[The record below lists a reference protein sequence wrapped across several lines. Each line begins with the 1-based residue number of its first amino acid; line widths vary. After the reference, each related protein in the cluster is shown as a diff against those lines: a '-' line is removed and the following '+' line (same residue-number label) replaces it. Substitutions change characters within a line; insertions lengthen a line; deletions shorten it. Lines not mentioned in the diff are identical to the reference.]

1 MKAPDEKAR
10 IQEYIREHKLRKRWH
25 KLTAVLAAAAVVVTA
40 AVMIL
45 PAITMEN
52 EPEMLQC
59 QLDLHTHTDSCY
71 DAEGNLICG
80 YADFVVH
87 THDES
92 CYAEDGTLICPLEEI
107 KPHTHD
113 ASCYEEVPELVCEL
127 EETEGHEHDES
138 CYALSQESICGLE
151 ESVPHTHEG
160 HIHTEECYTETQVLI
175 CGEEEASPHTHGPE
189 CYDENNNLIC
199 ILSEEGH
206 AHTDA
211 CYQAVKEL
219 TCTQDT
225 GCYDDEGNLVCTLAE
240 GEGHAHTEECYQSGG
255 EPTCGQEEA
264 PAHTHSEECYELHQ
278 ELVCDKEEIILH
290 THTADCCDENGNLIC
305 GMLEVKEHVHD
316 ESCFP
321 KKEQEEN
328 REEAADDLTEETASE
343 EPPST
348 TFMLQ
353 APNAVRSGVDFTH
366 MITKISIQI
375 QQNGYWVDLIEGTVE
390 DGSPLRVRIEFT
402 IEGGTLSGD
411 NRTITY
417 QLPSGV
423 RLDKVETG
431 EVDYNTGGPAGSYT
445 IGTDGLIEITFH
457 KDFPVDQDFSGY
469 LQFDGTATLVGDG
482 NQTVIDFGGTGG
494 TITVIP
500 EVKELDLTIAK
511 TADYNKETK
520 QVAYTI
526 TVSSENGTNDN
537 LIDVG
542 DWFQHDVSYG
552 SITYDETSLSIKK
565 NGETEVD
572 LSSIQIS
579 LHQQGQDAET
589 PSWFKLTDLPALGA
603 GEFYTISYTATPDLE
618 QSGDPNGYLEFTNI
632 AAAYSGGKT
641 VSTNAKVIISQAM
654 LEKRIANYNPYNRT
668 VTWTI
673 RVRNPDGD
681 DLGGKQL
688 IDLMGFA
695 PAGGSDFTWKEPP
708 TNVTLTVYEYDAADV
723 NFNGSPQKTYTV
735 QGGFE
740 TYLYQFP
747 EGSTGGYILT
757 YTTTLPEELAGQ
769 TGYFN
774 NWVKFEDYEANVGE
788 WVEIP
793 GVTNYA
799 VVKQCWGNE
808 KDVAMPN
815 GKNVPA
821 LTWGT
826 VVSYPQGATADDV
839 LFVDLIEDAKDQKGN
854 VISNSHYTTGNT
866 LGLIVVPLEGTEWGT
881 SLIWGEDYDIYVI
894 FKDNQP
900 DSVTADTFRDLDYSE
915 LNRLNWQLAT
925 PDLDRDKPISM
936 IAVRLTDEGMK
947 ELNGNPFVVRYYTAL
962 DIDEPTEGT
971 ILTATNRARIPVP
984 DAWDEASYEERF
996 LKKIDKQV
1004 SSTGPNVQTG
1014 DVSSYGDKPA
1024 GTISP
1029 DGLIYYRILLSDFL
1043 ADGTGGATVTDT
1055 LPAGAVLQEGSVY
1068 LAGHDQAAQT
1078 INWNNLRQ
1086 SPDYYI
1092 THQTAPG
1099 ENGTTTI
1106 TFTLSHLHDL
1116 SGFEVLGIYYAV
1128 SVADDP
1134 VWDTGTSKEY
1144 TNTATW
1150 GKDTDSTTTTVSQ
1163 TLPTLKKTGE
1173 QLYLEDGTPSN
1184 KVRYY
1189 VVINPNGE
1197 RLLEGTGQTTLT
1209 LSDTLTVPEGSV
1221 AQLLMETAKVCH
1233 YDPSKEHGI
1242 GAPLDEED
1250 YKIHYDA
1257 DTHLLT
1263 VEVPDATPC
1272 VVVYDYQIDK
1282 GASSAITLQVNN
1294 KAELKGVAAT
1304 SGGFEIALKEQSSS
1318 AGVNTANFTLY
1329 KVNSENNAELLNG
1342 ALFSLER
1349 FVPIDG
1355 TYQWEKTSITAVGP
1369 DGYFITGGDGPD
1381 GKIIL
1386 SFLGGENP
1394 TRYET
1399 IYRIKEVK
1407 APNDF
1412 EIIDDKYYYFV
1423 WMEEGVSED
1432 QTIANMDAMF
1442 RAAAA
1447 QDIHRQDVRF
1457 IPYNAN
1463 HSLYVENSP
1472 TTTSIT
1478 VEKTW
1483 ESASGEA
1490 LTADLPEQIKVT
1502 LYYQTAGGEK
1512 EKYTAEGQ
1520 ENPVTIKPDIDGKWT
1535 YTWTGLPKKHADGS
1549 EYTYTVEETALSGFT
1564 ASYNHN
1570 DGIKD
1575 GTIEITNTKTT
1586 SYVLPETGGM
1596 GPVVPAVTGLLLV
1609 GVSGMGIQYL
1619 RRRRRRGGKAT

>member
-1 MKAPDEKAR
+1 
-10 IQEYIREHKLRKRWH
+10 
-25 KLTAVLAAAAVVVTA
+25 
-40 AVMIL
+40 
-45 PAITMEN
+45 
-52 EPEMLQC
+52 
-59 QLDLHTHTDSCY
+59 
-71 DAEGNLICG
+71 
-80 YADFVVH
+80 
-87 THDES
+87 
-92 CYAEDGTLICPLEEI
+92 
-107 KPHTHD
+107 
-113 ASCYEEVPELVCEL
+113 
-127 EETEGHEHDES
+127 
-138 CYALSQESICGLE
+138 
-151 ESVPHTHEG
+151 
-160 HIHTEECYTETQVLI
+160 
-175 CGEEEASPHTHGPE
+175 
-189 CYDENNNLIC
+189 
-199 ILSEEGH
+199 
-206 AHTDA
+206 
-211 CYQAVKEL
+211 
-219 TCTQDT
+219 
-225 GCYDDEGNLVCTLAE
+225 
-240 GEGHAHTEECYQSGG
+240 
-255 EPTCGQEEA
+255 
-264 PAHTHSEECYELHQ
+264 
-278 ELVCDKEEIILH
+278 
-290 THTADCCDENGNLIC
+290 
-305 GMLEVKEHVHD
+305 
-316 ESCFP
+316 
-321 KKEQEEN
+321 
-328 REEAADDLTEETASE
+328 
-343 EPPST
+343 
-348 TFMLQ
+348 
-353 APNAVRSGVDFTH
+353 
-366 MITKISIQI
+366 
-375 QQNGYWVDLIEGTVE
+375 
-390 DGSPLRVRIEFT
+390 
-402 IEGGTLSGD
+402 
-411 NRTITY
+411 
-417 QLPSGV
+417 
-423 RLDKVETG
+423 
-431 EVDYNTGGPAGSYT
+431 
-445 IGTDGLIEITFH
+445 
-457 KDFPVDQDFSGY
+457 
-469 LQFDGTATLVGDG
+469 
-482 NQTVIDFGGTGG
+482 
-494 TITVIP
+494 
-500 EVKELDLTIAK
+500 
-511 TADYNKETK
+511 
-520 QVAYTI
+520 
-526 TVSSENGTNDN
+526 
-537 LIDVG
+537 
-542 DWFQHDVSYG
+542 
-552 SITYDETSLSIKK
+552 
-565 NGETEVD
+565 
-572 LSSIQIS
+572 
-579 LHQQGQDAET
+579 
-589 PSWFKLTDLPALGA
+589 
-603 GEFYTISYTATPDLE
+603 
-618 QSGDPNGYLEFTNI
+618 
-632 AAAYSGGKT
+632 
-641 VSTNAKVIISQAM
+641 M
-654 LEKRIANYNPYNRT
+654 LEKGITDYNPYNRT

-673 RVRNPDGD
+673 RVRNPDGV

-688 IDLMGFA
+688 SDLMGFA

-708 TNVTLTVYEYDAADV
+708 TNVTLTVQEYAATDV
-723 NFNGSPQKTYTV
+723 NFNTPVGDPKVYDIEKFPITFPFGSK
-735 QGGFE
+735 
-740 TYLYQFP
+740 
-747 EGSTGGYILT
+747 GGYTLT
-757 YTTTLPEELAGQ
+757 YTTTLPVDLANQ

-774 NWVKFEDYEANVGE
+774 NWVKFEDYEANAGE
-788 WVEIP
+788 WVQIP
-793 GVTNYA
+793 GVTDYA
-799 VVKQCWGNE
+799 VVKQYWDKE
-808 KDVAMPN
+808 EDVVMSN
-815 GKNVPA
+815 KKSVTA
-821 LTWGT
+821 LNWGT
-826 VVSYPQGATADDV
+826 VVTYPQGADAEDV
-839 LFVDLIEDAKDQKGN
+839 LFVDLIEDAKDQNGN
-854 VISNSHYTTGNT
+854 VIPNSHYTTPEILSIG
-866 LGLIVVPLEGTEWGT
+866 GLVVADSEWKIFLEPGTDF
-881 SLIWGEDYDIYVI
+881 SLSVV
-894 FKDNQP
+894 FKDQQP
-900 DSVTADTFRDLDYSE
+900 ADITPENFASVSYETLK
-915 LNRLNWQLAT
+915 RLPWSTDPSN
-925 PDLDRDKPISM
+925 PIRPISM
-936 IAVRLTDEGMK
+936 IAVQLKDSGFEKLKGQ
-947 ELNGNPFVVRYYTAL
+947 PFVVQYYTVM
-962 DIDEPTEGT
+962 DTGEPTTEGT
-971 ILTATNRARIPVP
+971 ILTATNQARIPT
-984 DAWDEASYEERF
+984 AWDEASYEERF
-996 LKKIDKQV
+996 LEKIDKQV
-1004 SSTGPNVQTG
+1004 SSTGPNEETG
-1014 DVSSYGDKPA
+1014 DVSSYGDRPA

-1134 VWDTGTSKEY
+1134 VWDTGTSKDY

-1150 GKDTDSTTTTVSQ
+1150 GNDTDSTTTTVSQ

-1184 KVRYY
+1184 QVRYY

-1209 LSDTLTVPEGSV
+1209 LSDTLTVPEDSV
-1221 AQLLMETAKVCH
+1221 AQLLLETAKVCH
-1233 YDPSKEHGI
+1233 YDARKEHGI
-1242 GAPLDEED
+1242 GEPLNTN
-1250 YKIHYDA
+1250 YYSIQYDGT
-1257 DTHLLT
+1257 THLLT

-1272 VVVYDYQIDK
+1272 VVVYDYQIDR
-1282 GASSAITLQVNN
+1282 GGSEAVTIQVDN
-1294 KAELKGVAAT
+1294 KAELNGVTAT
-1304 SGGFEIALKEQSSS
+1304 SGNFEITLKEQSSS

-1432 QTIANMDAMF
+1432 QTIANMREMF
-1442 RAAAA
+1442 LAAEKEG
-1447 QDIHRQDVRF
+1447 IHLPDVDF

-1463 HSLYVENSP
+1463 HSLYVANSP

-1483 ESASGEA
+1483 KSASGEA
-1490 LTADLPEQIKVT
+1490 LIADLPEQIKVT

>member
-25 KLTAVLAAAAVVVTA
+25 KLTAVLAAVAVVVTA

-138 CYALSQESICGLE
+138 CYTLSQEPICGLE

-225 GCYDDEGNLVCTLAE
+225 GCYDDAGNLVCTLSE
-240 GEGHAHTEECYQSGG
+240 ESHAHTEECYQSGG

-264 PAHTHSEECYELHQ
+264 PAHIHSEECYELHQ

-328 REEAADDLTEETASE
+328 REEAADDLAEETASE

-353 APNAVRSGVDFTH
+353 APTAVRSGVDFTH

-375 QQNGYWVDLIEGTVE
+375 QQNGYWVDLIEGKVE

-402 IEGGTLSGD
+402 IPGGKLSDD

-417 QLPSGV
+417 QLPDGV
-423 RLDKVETG
+423 RLDKEETG
-431 EVDYNTGGPAGSYT
+431 EVDYNTGSPAGFYT
-445 IGTDGLIEITFH
+445 IGTDGLITITF
-457 KDFPVDQDFSGY
+457 DEEFPVGQDFSGY
-469 LQFDGTATLVGDG
+469 LQFDGTATLVPGDD
-482 NQTVIDFGGTGG
+482 QTEINFGGTGG

-511 TADYNKETK
+511 TANYDKETEK
-520 QVAYTI
+520 VSYTI
-526 TVSSENGTNDN
+526 TISSKNGTNDN
-537 LIDVG
+537 LINVG

-552 SITYDETSLSIKK
+552 FIKYDKDSLSIKK

-579 LHQQGQDAET
+579 LHQQDNEK
-589 PSWFKLTDLPALGA
+589 SWFKLTNLPALEA
-603 GEFYTISYTATPDLE
+603 GESYTISYTATPDLK

-641 VSTNAKVIISQAM
+641 VSANAKVIISQAM
-654 LEKRIANYNPYNRT
+654 LEKRIADYNPYNRT

-673 RVRNPDGD
+673 RVRNPNGL
-681 DLGGKQL
+681 DLNGKQL
-688 IDLMGFA
+688 EDWMT
-695 PAGGSDFTWKEPP
+695 FTPSGATVPSFNQPP
-708 TNVTLTVYEYDAADV
+708 TNVTLTVQEYAATDV
-723 NFNGSPQKTYTV
+723 NFNTPVGDPVVYDDVT
-735 QGGFE
+735 
-740 TYLYQFP
+740 FP
-747 EGSTGGYILT
+747 ITFPAGSTGGYILT

-774 NWVKFEDYEANVGE
+774 NGVKFEGYEANVGE

-799 VVKQCWGNE
+799 VVKQYWDKE
-808 KDVAMPN
+808 EDVVMSN
-815 GKNVPA
+815 KKSVTA
-821 LTWGT
+821 LKWGT
-826 VVSYPQGATADDV
+826 VVTYPQGATAKDV
-839 LFVDLIEDAKDQKGN
+839 LFVDLIEDAKDQNGN
-854 VISNSHYTTGNT
+854 VIPNSHYTTPEILSIG
-866 LGLIVVPLEGTEWGT
+866 GLVVADSEGKIFLEPGTDF
-881 SLIWGEDYDIYVI
+881 SLEVV
-894 FKDNQP
+894 FKDEQP
-900 DSVTADTFRDLDYSE
+900 PNITPENFASVPYETLKNLPWSTDPSDLT
-915 LNRLNWQLAT
+915 R
-925 PDLDRDKPISM
+925 PISM
-936 IAVRLTDEGMK
+936 IAVQLTASGLE
-947 ELNGNPFVVRYYTAL
+947 ELDGQPFVVQYYTVM
-962 DIDEPTEGT
+962 DTDEPTTEGT
-971 ILTATNRARIPVP
+971 ILTATNQARIPT
-984 DAWDEASYEERF
+984 AWDEASYEERF

-1004 SSTGPNVQTG
+1004 SSTGPNEETG
-1014 DVSSYGDKPA
+1014 DVSSYGDQPA
-1024 GTISP
+1024 GTFSP
-1029 DGLIYYRILLSDFL
+1029 DGLIYYRILLSDFM
-1043 ADGTGGATVTDT
+1043 ADGTGGATVIDT
-1055 LPAGAVLQEGSVY
+1055 LPAGAALQEGSVY

-1078 INWNNLRQ
+1078 INWNYLQQ
-1086 SPDYYI
+1086 SPGYCI
-1092 THQTAPG
+1092 THKTAPG

-1106 TFTLSHLHDL
+1106 TFTLSRLKDL
-1116 SGFEVLGIYYAV
+1116 PVDVLGIYYAV

-1134 VWDTGTSKEY
+1134 VWDTGTSKDY

-1150 GKDTDSTTTTVSQ
+1150 DNDTDSTTTTVSQ

-1173 QLYLEDGTPSN
+1173 QLYLDGTPSN
-1184 KVRYY
+1184 QVRYY
-1189 VVINPNGE
+1189 VVINPNGKK
-1197 RLLEGTGQTTLT
+1197 LLEGTDQTTLT
-1209 LSDTLTVPEGSV
+1209 LSDTLTVPDGSV

-1233 YDPSKEHGI
+1233 YDTSMEHGI
-1242 GAPLDEED
+1242 GKPLKTND
-1250 YKIHYDA
+1250 YSIQYDGT
-1257 DTHLLT
+1257 THLLT
-1263 VEVPDATPC
+1263 VEVPDETPC
-1272 VVVYDYQIDK
+1272 VVVYDYQIDR
-1282 GASSAITLQVNN
+1282 GGSEAVTLQVNN

-1329 KVNSENNAELLNG
+1329 KVNSENNAELLNK
-1342 ALFSLER
+1342 ALFNLER
-1349 FVPIDG
+1349 FDKKEDG
-1355 TYQWEKTSITAVGP
+1355 SGEYYWQQTSITAKGP

-1386 SFLGGENP
+1386 SFLAGENQ

-1407 APNDF
+1407 APDGF
-1412 EIIDDKYYYFV
+1412 EIIEDKYYYFV
-1423 WMEEGVSED
+1423 WMKEGVSEE
-1432 QTIANMDAMF
+1432 QTIANMGEMF
-1442 RAAAA
+1442 SAAVEEGI
-1447 QDIHRQDVRF
+1447 DLPDVQF

-1490 LTADLPEQIKVT
+1490 LTADLPEQIEVT
-1502 LYYQTAGGEK
+1502 LYYQTAGGQKVEYPGTD
-1512 EKYTAEGQ
+1512 EQ
-1520 ENPVTIKPDIDGKWT
+1520 PNPVTITPDADTGDWT
-1535 YTWTGLPKKHADGS
+1535 HTWTGLPKKHADGS

-1564 ASYNHN
+1564 ASYTNN